1 MDKRKTVGEFFL
13 KSRAIIKRC
22 SEEASAKADGSHRD
36 GECFSEHVMAYYAEK
51 HLYSARL
58 RPPAWPSLCSTHVA
72 VRSRA
77 RVQCGERARLA
88 RVADDSARRWVVNR
102 REFTLEQVASPPSRR
117 HCRNRSTAALRTD
130 GVRCYGS

>member
-36 GECFSEHVMAYYAEK
+36 GDCFSEHVMAYYAEK

-58 RPPAWPSLCSTHVA
+58 RLPAWPSLCSTDVA

-77 RVQCGERARLA
+77 RVQCGERARPRLA
-88 RVADDSARRWVVNR
+88 SQTTVRG
-102 REFTLEQVASPPSRR
+102 
-117 HCRNRSTAALRTD
+117 D
-130 GVRCYGS
+130 GW

>member
-58 RPPAWPSLCSTHVA
+58 RPPAWPVALLYRWLCGAACA
-72 VRSRA
+72 VHA
-77 RVQCGERARLA
+77 RGRGSA

-117 HCRNRSTAALRTD
+117 HCRNRSTAALRSD
-130 GVRCYGS
+130 GVRCCGS

>member
-58 RPPAWPSLCSTHVA
+58 RPPAC
-72 VRSRA
+72 
-77 RVQCGERARLA
+77 
-88 RVADDSARRWVVNR
+88 
-102 REFTLEQVASPPSRR
+102 
-117 HCRNRSTAALRTD
+117 ALRLGRRFAVPMWLCGAARALNAARGRGSLASQTTVRGD
-130 GVRCYGS
+130 GW

>member
-1 MDKRKTVGEFFL
+1 MDKRKTVGDFFL

-58 RPPAWPSLCSTHVA
+58 RLPAWPSLA
-72 VRSRA
+72 VPMWLCGAARA
-77 RVQCGERARLA
+77 CCERARLA

-102 REFTLEQVASPPSRR
+102 REFTLEQVASARSRR

-130 GVRCYGS
+130 GVRCCGS